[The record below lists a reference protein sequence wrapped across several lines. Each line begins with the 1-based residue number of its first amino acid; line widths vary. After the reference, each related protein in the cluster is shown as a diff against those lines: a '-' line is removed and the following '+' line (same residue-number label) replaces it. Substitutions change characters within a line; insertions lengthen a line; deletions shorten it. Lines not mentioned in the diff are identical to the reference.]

1 MPNIQYLY
9 SRPRTDVTT
18 PDDVTSL
25 SSSLSID
32 PGKPSYD
39 PKLSN
44 LDKTTAL
51 HKGKQT
57 CSQHPISVSL
67 SYFGISSIH
76 SNCLSTIFAYPIP
89 KTVKEALSQFGWR
102 TTMDEEMITLEENG
116 TWELVMPPP
125 NTSIVSCESV

>member
-25 SSSLSID
+25 SSSLS
-32 PGKPSYD
+32 
-39 PKLSN
+39 
-44 LDKTTAL
+44 T
-51 HKGKQT
+51 
-57 CSQHPISVSL
+57 

-102 TTMDEEMITLEENG
+102 TTMDEEMITLEKNG
-116 TWELVMPPP
+116 TLELVMPPP
-125 NTSIVSCESV
+125 NTSIVGCESV